1 MDSDLDMLTMVR
13 DSLDAGGKGASIGR
27 NIFQHKDI
35 VGITR
40 AVSDIVLNDAS
51 VEDALKHLKA

>member
-1 MDSDLDMLTMVR
+1 MVR

-35 VGITR
+35 TGITK